1 MNKRAFATLAA
12 VAFSL
17 LGAACAPPKVMIDH
31 SYVDADKASKS
42 YIQRS
47 ADNDKLFDLSVRV
60 CDVQASN
67 TDTNCKDSKVL
78 GNVVPGS
85 VY

>member
-1 MNKRAFATLAA
+1 MKKLLSRTIAFAAFSALTLAC
-12 VAFSL
+12 V
-17 LGAACAPPKVMIDH
+17 PPKVMIDH
-31 SYVDADKASKS
+31 SYVDAEKASKS

-47 ADNDKLFDLSVRV
+47 ADNDKLFDMSVRV
-60 CDVQASN
+60 CDVQANN
-67 TDTNCKDSKVL
+67 TDTNCKDTKVL

>member
-1 MNKRAFATLAA
+1 MNKLLSRTLAFATFSALSLAC
-12 VAFSL
+12 V
-17 LGAACAPPKVMIDH
+17 PPKVMIDH

-47 ADNDKLFDLSVRV
+47 AENDKLFDMSVRV
-60 CDVQASN
+60 CDVQANN
-67 TDTNCKDSKVL
+67 TDTNCKDTKVL